1 MLGWTP
7 APVGMGK
14 SSWVAGRAS
23 GAHVACAPV
32 HPLLEGSPGTRDN
45 TLQHHAGLSLPVSL
59 PGPHRTPSRPQP
71 QNRARGGQRG
81 GGPGWGVEDGGRTGE
96 EEKRG
101 GGPGG
106 GGQRK
111 DRRRG

>member
-1 MLGWTP
+1 MLGRTP

-71 QNRARGGQRG
+71 QNRARGTGEVRGEEGQ
-81 GGPGWGVEDGGRTGE
+81 GVEEGGRTGE
-96 EEKRG
+96 E
-101 GGPGG
+101 
-106 GGQRK
+106 
-111 DRRRG
+111 DF